1 MHFNLNLNLYSQNE
15 GRVYLKIRA
24 DREKLGTILDLAN
37 PYLQTSVVHT
47 LSIRKMLNF
56 VGLYHFNICLV

>member
-15 GRVYLKIRA
+15 GRVYLKTRA

-37 PYLQTSVVHT
+37 SYLQASVVY
-47 LSIRKMLNF
+47 LR
-56 VGLYHFNICLV
+56 